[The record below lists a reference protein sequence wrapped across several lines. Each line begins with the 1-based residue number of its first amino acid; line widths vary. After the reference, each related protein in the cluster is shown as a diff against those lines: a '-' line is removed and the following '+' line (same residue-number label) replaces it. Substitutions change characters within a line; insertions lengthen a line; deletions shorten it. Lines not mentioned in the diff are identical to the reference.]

1 MSELIEE
8 QATHEKAFS
17 LDHLASEVAAVDD
30 LTKPKE
36 LPAPDA
42 LPGDGEVKPEG
53 QEDAP
58 EVLMSATDEAR
69 ELVEL
74 AALGVSAMWPVLGY
88 REETKAEAANKLA
101 PVLTK
106 YNVRDTVLGK
116 CRVEIEAGLF
126 FGGLIIGSI
135 QAVRAHKQAEQEQ
148 KEQPKDSWFA
158 RFFKWAK

>member
-1 MSELIEE
+1 MEGLPVVEDK
-8 QATHEKAFS
+8 TFN
-17 LDHLASEVAAVDD
+17 LDHLDSEIKAADD
-30 LTKPKE
+30 IGKPKE
-36 LPAPDA
+36 LPAPEA
-42 LPGDGEVKPEG
+42 ATLNDGGSGAHETAEG
-53 QEDAP
+53 KP
-58 EVLMSATDEAR
+58 EVLMSAADEAR

-88 REETKAEAANKLA
+88 TEGTKAEAATKLA

-116 CRVEIEAGLF
+116 YRVELEAGLF

-135 QAVRAHKQAEQEQ
+135 QAVRAAKAAAEIQQ
-148 KEQPKDSWFA
+148 EQPKDSWFA